1 MIAGFG
7 ETGLTGEDGR
17 FSAMEAGASGGFGAV
32 IDAVS
37 AGRGVVSA
45 WRWMA
50 RSRLQVAARV
60 PMIKARSASSDRIA
74 APRCTID
81 LDFPVRES
89 CSSSMRAGILI
100 RSCDPAVLR
109 TGGQVTDTIEF
120 RPS

>member
-17 FSAMEAGASGGFGAV
+17 FSAMEVVVDGM
-32 IDAVS
+32 S

-45 WRWMA
+45 RRWMA

-60 PMIKARSASSDRIA
+60 PMIKARSASSDRVA
-74 APRCTID
+74 APRRAIG

-109 TGGQVTDTIEF
+109 TGGQVTHAIEF
-120 RPS
+120 RAS